1 MRVSQR
7 VLAILLLLVVAS
19 CGGGKKGD
27 TTTAGGDG
35 AGGGGGPGG
44 GAGAEGQQALPEIPA
59 QPAAMPASVLATF
72 SMGDPKGQLAELSA
86 YVDAM
91 QPGMGAMIGANFLP
105 SLAGMVGAPG
115 LDGYDLAKPLHI
127 LILDPKKGGGEVLL
141 VMGVA
146 DQQKLAG
153 SVGGGAMVQIHDGFA
168 AIGKG
173 PSLVAASPYALS
185 NLAKSKT
192 PAHPVAVFHMNKIM
206 DSYGNEVRQQLAGSM
221 GSSQTPAEQKAA
233 EAMVK
238 ALSSVERIEGA
249 LQANAQTATVSF
261 AVVPMANSTL
271 AQWGTM
277 QKASDFSVAGRLPN
291 AAWLMVGAG
300 NIELGPMASFWGDI
314 AAAQGN
320 PAVGQ
325 VFASFGQ
332 EMAIGLW
339 VKEKAVRIAGLAA
352 VKQGADKTLG
362 AFLTDY
368 ASKMAKDPK
377 AMDSMEV
384 TAKPNAYKTGGA
396 SLHEITVKPGKATDP
411 ASAKEFTATFGKGG
425 IKSYFGLAGS
435 WVVFA
440 LDKAAAAKGLAAKVV
455 AGSKAKAPK
464 SSLSKIFNDAIADS
478 KQRKESGVI
487 AIDLTQTAKDPKQ
500 AKGAIVTLG
509 LGWEGPVLRAR
520 MTIPPATGRFMMQ
533 QMGGGMAPMG
543 P

>member
-27 TTTAGGDG
+27 TTTPGGDEGAGGDG
-35 AGGGGGPGG
+35 AGGGAGAG
-44 GAGAEGQQALPEIPA
+44 GAQALPEIPSKPAA
-59 QPAAMPASVLATF
+59 QPAAVLATL
-72 SMGDPKGQLAELSA
+72 SIGDPKGQLGELSA

-91 QPGMGAMIGANFLP
+91 QPGMGAMVGANFLP

-115 LDGYDLAKPLHI
+115 LDGYDLSKPLHI

-141 VMGVA
+141 VMAVA

-153 SVGGGAMVQIHDGFA
+153 SVGGDAMVQMHDGFA

-173 PSLVAASPYALS
+173 PALVAASPYALS
-185 NLAKSKT
+185 NLAKSQT
-192 PAHPVAVFHMNKIM
+192 PAHPTAVFHMNKIM

-221 GSSQTPAEQKAA
+221 GASKTPAEQKAA

-249 LQANAQTATVSF
+249 LQASAQTATLSF

-277 QKASDFSVAGRLPN
+277 QKPSDFSVAGRLPK
-291 AAWLMVGAG
+291 ADWLVVGAG
-300 NIELGPMASFWGDI
+300 NIELGPMASFWADI

-320 PAVGQ
+320 AAVGQ

-332 EMAIGLW
+332 EMAIAIW
-339 VKEKAVRIAGLAA
+339 VKDKAVRIAGLAA
-352 VKQGADKTLG
+352 IKAGADKALAT
-362 AFLTDY
+362 FFTDY
-368 ASKMAKDPK
+368 ATRMAKDPK

-384 TAKPNAYKTGGA
+384 TAKANAYKTGGA
-396 SLHEITVKPGKATDP
+396 SLHEITVKPGKNTDP

-425 IKSYFGLAGS
+425 IKSYFGMAGN
-435 WVVFA
+435 WAVFA
-440 LDKAAAAKGLAAKVV
+440 LDKATAAKGLAAKVV
-455 AGSKAKAPK
+455 SGAKAKTPK
-464 SSLSKIFNDAIADS
+464 SSLGKIFNDAIADS

-487 AIDLTQTAKDPKQ
+487 AIDLAQAAKDPKQ
-500 AKGAIVTLG
+500 GKGAQVTLG

-533 QMGGGMAPMG
+533 QMGGGMAPM